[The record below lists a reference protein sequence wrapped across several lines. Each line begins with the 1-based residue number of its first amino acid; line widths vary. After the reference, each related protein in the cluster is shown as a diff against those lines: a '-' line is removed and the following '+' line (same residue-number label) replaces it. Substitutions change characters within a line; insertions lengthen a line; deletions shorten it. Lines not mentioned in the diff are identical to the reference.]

1 MHAILGASD
10 GCIATHPSDMAVAMA
25 ALYAD
30 IELLGA
36 DNAARRVPIGE
47 FYSADSPDVE
57 TVLRP
62 SEMITA
68 VAFPA
73 APPGRQVYRKSRSS
87 RSPRSLIRI
96 ERRSRPLVSPSAA
109 SRTSRGAR
117 PKPRQR

>member
-73 APPGRQVYRKSRSS
+73 APRQGDRSM
-87 RSPRSLIRI
+87 
-96 ERRSRPLVSPSAA
+96 A
-109 SRTSRGAR
+109 SRAR
-117 PKPRQR
+117 LDRRDR